1 MPQLTGKDRAR
12 LPDSAFA
19 YVDSKGDRRLP
30 INDESHVRNALSRFN
45 QVGFE
50 DSAAREKA
58 RAKVLKAAKRFGI
71 VPVGFITAQLQATSG
86 TASLPAGIVTLLMT
100 DIEGSTR
107 LLHRIGA
114 QWPLLTAVQ
123 RILRAATR
131 RGKDIIDERADEFFA
146 AFRSAAAAVSAAA
159 EVQRALARKRW
170 ADGVTVRVRAGL
182 HSGKPNRTALG
193 YIGLPVHTV
202 ARVCS
207 AAKGG
212 QIILTGETLAF
223 LKAHPP
229 ADVSFTRI
237 GRRSRA
243 FPNPPSCTPRPP
255 NERGRYDSV
264 TNASRRHGG
273 AARLVPLLQ
282 YRRQPVC
289 S

>member
-19 YVDSKGDRRLP
+19 YVDSKGARRLP

-50 DSAAREKA
+50 DAAAREKA

-86 TASLPAGIVTLLMT
+86 TASLPAGVVTLLMT

-107 LLHRIGA
+107 LLHRLGA
-114 QWPLLTAVQ
+114 QYGPLLTAVR
-123 RILRAATR
+123 RILRVATR
-131 RGKDIIDERADEFFA
+131 RGKGHVIDERADEFFA

-159 EVQRALARKRW
+159 EVQRALAKKRW
-170 ADGVTVRVRAGL
+170 ADGVLVKVRAGL
-182 HSGKPNRTALG
+182 HSGKPSRTALG

-223 LKAHPP
+223 LRAHPP
-229 ADVSFTRI
+229 VGVSFTRI
-237 GRRSRA
+237 GRRRLKGLPEPTELFA
-243 FPNPPSCTPRPP
+243 AAA
-255 NERGRYDSV
+255 ERE
-264 TNASRRHGG
+264 
-273 AARLVPLLQ
+273 AAT
-282 YRRQPVC
+282 
-289 S
+289 